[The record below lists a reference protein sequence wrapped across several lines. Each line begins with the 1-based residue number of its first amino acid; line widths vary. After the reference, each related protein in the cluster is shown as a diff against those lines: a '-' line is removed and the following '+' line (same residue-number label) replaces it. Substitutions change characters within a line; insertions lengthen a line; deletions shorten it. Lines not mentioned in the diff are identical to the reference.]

1 MQRTWYARRRGETNE
16 RKPPQRSSLRLL
28 SSRRFLLA
36 RRIARAAG
44 RGLRHRPRGGGL
56 EIGLWTLLAHHGVDG
71 SKVKSQGHGM
81 SQPVKTCD
89 QKDRKALIAC
99 LAPNRRVEIEINGTK
114 R

>member
-1 MQRTWYARRRGETNE
+1 M
-16 RKPPQRSSLRLL
+16 
-28 SSRRFLLA
+28 
-36 RRIARAAG
+36 
-44 RGLRHRPRGGGL
+44 
-56 EIGLWTLLAHHGVDG
+56 LAHHGVDG
-71 SKVKSQGHGM
+71 GERARRLRCRPRAQARGRGASAAARARREAGAAGRTDRRTAACAGRAGGEGRAGKESQGHGM